1 MGDNN
6 VYYFTSEAQGNW
18 TINFRSNSTQTLNSF
33 LSVGESTTVAIITT
47 QGATPYY
54 NATVQI
60 DGINQAPKYYGGNII
75 TSGNANGIDV
85 YTYVIIKTAA
95 NTYTVL
101 YSQSQYS

>member
-1 MGDNN
+1 M
-6 VYYFTSEAQGNW
+6 
-18 TINFRSNSTQTLNSF
+18 
-33 LSVGESTTVAIITT
+33 TVAVMTT

-54 NATVQI
+54 NNTVQI
-60 DGINQAPKYYGGNII
+60 DGITQTVKYYGGVPI
-75 TSGNANGIDV
+75 TSGNANAIDM